1 MVLAVFAVVYFGMFL
16 GELPRL
22 QVDRAGLAL
31 LGAIALL
38 VTGSVTL
45 EQAVAHVDVPTL
57 ALLFGMMVLSAQL
70 RMGGVYAALTRR
82 VGDLVA
88 RDGSAGGARGAGVA
102 KLLAVVVALVG
113 ALSAVF
119 TNDIVALAV
128 SPVVLALCR
137 ERELDPVPFLL
148 AVACAANVGSAATL
162 VGNPQNILVGQALG
176 LSFVGYLARA
186 ALPSALGLVVVWGVV
201 VWSYRG
207 RWARRP
213 SGADPGDSRS
223 RGAALQEP
231 GDMGLGGAPIIPHF
245 HPWQAAKGLGLAA
258 IAMIC
263 FLATPWPRELVALA
277 AAGIVLTSRRFHSRD
292 MLGLVDWQLLVLFV
306 GLFVVNGALTDTG
319 LVERSVEALAA
330 GGLDPAHP
338 AWLFTLSV
346 ALSNTVS
353 NVPAVMLLLP
363 VVEGPSLGAL
373 LALSSTLAGNLLIVG
388 SIANIIV
395 VEQARAAGIAVDW
408 RTHARIGVP
417 VTILTL
423 AASAAA
429 LALMP

>member
-1 MVLAVFAVVYFGMFL
+1 MVLAVFAVVYLGMFL

-45 EQAVAHVDVPTL
+45 DEAVAHVDVPTL

-70 RMGGVYAALTRR
+70 RMGGVYSALTRR
-82 VGDLVA
+82 VGDLVE
-88 RDGSAGGARGAGVA
+88 RDGRAGSAAGTA
-102 KLLAVVVALVG
+102 APKLLAVVVALVG
-113 ALSAVF
+113 VLSAVF

-128 SPVVLALCR
+128 SPVVIALCR
-137 ERELDPVPFLL
+137 ERELNPVPFLL

-176 LSFVGYLARA
+176 LSFTGYLGRAVVPSVLGLAVVWAVVARA
-186 ALPSALGLVVVWGVV
+186 
-201 VWSYRG
+201 YRG
-207 RWARRP
+207 CWGWRGDTTAAAEP
-213 SGADPGDSRS
+213 PGS
-223 RGAALQEP
+223 EP
-231 GDMGLGGAPIIPHF
+231 GDTGLGGTPSIPRF
-245 HPWQAAKGLGLAA
+245 HRWQASKGLALAA
-258 IAMIC
+258 AAMVC
-263 FLATPWPRELVALA
+263 FLFTPWPRELVALA

-306 GLFVVNGALTDTG
+306 GLFVVNGALADTG
-319 LVERSVEALAA
+319 LVERSVAALASR
-330 GGLDPAHP
+330 GVDPAHP
-338 AWLFTLSV
+338 GWLFALSV
-346 ALSNTVS
+346 GLSNTVS

-363 VVEGPSLGAL
+363 VVEGETLGAL
-373 LALSSTLAGNLLIVG
+373 LALSSTLAGNLIVVG

-408 RTHARIGVP
+408 RTHARVGVP

-423 AASAAA
+423 ALSATA
-429 LALMP
+429 LALTP

>member
-1 MVLAVFAVVYFGMFL
+1 MVLAVFAMVYLGMFL
-16 GELPRL
+16 GEIPRL

-45 EQAVAHVDVPTL
+45 ERAVAHVDVATL

-82 VGDLVA
+82 VGDVVA
-88 RDGSAGGARGAGVA
+88 RDGGSAPR
-102 KLLAVVVALVG
+102 LLAVVVVLVG

-128 SPVVLALCR
+128 SPVVVALCR
-137 ERELDPVPFLL
+137 EQELDPIPFLL

-176 LSFVGYLARA
+176 LSFVSYLERALIPSVLGLAVVWAVVARA
-186 ALPSALGLVVVWGVV
+186 
-201 VWSYRG
+201 YRG
-207 RWARRP
+207 RWA
-213 SGADPGDSRS
+213 S
-223 RGAALQEP
+223 RGLVAGPGEP
-231 GDMGLGGAPIIPHF
+231 GGTGNGEAGAAEGGLGHTGLGGAPLIPRF

-258 IAMIC
+258 IAMAC
-263 FLATPWPRELVALA
+263 FLFTPWPRELVALA

-306 GLFVVNGALTDTG
+306 GLFVVNGALADTG
-319 LVERSVEALAA
+319 LVERSVAALAA
-330 GGLDPAHP
+330 RGVDPAHP
-338 AWLFTLSV
+338 GWLFALSV
-346 ALSNTVS
+346 GLSNSVS

-363 VVEGPSLGAL
+363 VVEGEALGAL
-373 LALSSTLAGNLLIVG
+373 LALSSTLAGNLIIVG

-395 VEQARAAGIAVDW
+395 VEQARAAGIALDW

-417 VTILTL
+417 VTLLTL
-423 AASAAA
+423 AISAAA

>member
-1 MVLAVFAVVYFGMFL
+1 MVLAVFAVVYLGMFL

-38 VTGSVTL
+38 VTGTVTL

-82 VGDLVA
+82 VGNLAAV
-88 RDGSAGGARGAGVA
+88 RGAGGGA
-102 KLLAVVVALVG
+102 DLARDAAAPRLLAVVVALVG

-128 SPVVLALCR
+128 SPVVVALCR

-176 LSFVGYLARA
+176 LSFVGYLTRA
-186 ALPSALGLVVVWGVV
+186 ALPSALGLAVVWGVV
-201 VWSYRG
+201 TRAYRG
-207 RWARRP
+207 RWARP
-213 SGADPGDSRS
+213 GAPDATLAPAIPDPGES
-223 RGAALQEP
+223 
-231 GDMGLGGAPIIPHF
+231 GLGGMPLIPRF
-245 HPWQAAKGLGLAA
+245 HRWQAAKGLVLAA
-258 IAMIC
+258 VAMAC
-263 FLATPWPRELVALA
+263 FLFTPWPRELVALA

-306 GLFVVNGALTDTG
+306 GLFVVNGALADTG
-319 LVERSVEALAA
+319 LVERSVAALAA
-330 GGLDPAHP
+330 RGVDPAHP
-338 AWLFTLSV
+338 GWLFALSV
-346 ALSNTVS
+346 GLSNTVS

-363 VVEGPSLGAL
+363 VVEGDKLGAL
-373 LALSSTLAGNLLIVG
+373 LALSSTLAGNLIIVG

-395 VEQARAAGIAVDW
+395 VEQARSAGITVDW

-417 VTILTL
+417 VTLLTL
-423 AASAAA
+423 AISAAA
-429 LALMP
+429 LAVMP

>member
-1 MVLAVFAVVYFGMFL
+1 MVLAVFAVVYLGMFL

-38 VTGSVTL
+38 VTGTVTL

-82 VGDLVA
+82 VGDLAA
-88 RDGSAGGARGAGVA
+88 RRGAAGNADLARGAVA
-102 KLLAVVVALVG
+102 PRLLAVVVALVG

-128 SPVVLALCR
+128 SPVVVALCR

-186 ALPSALGLVVVWGVV
+186 ALPSVLGLAVVWGVV
-201 VWSYRG
+201 ARSYRG
-207 RWARRP
+207 RWARP
-213 SGADPGDSRS
+213 GAPEATREPASPDPG
-223 RGAALQEP
+223 ET
-231 GDMGLGGAPIIPHF
+231 GLGGTPLIPRF
-245 HPWQAAKGLGLAA
+245 HRWQAAKGLALAA
-258 IAMIC
+258 LAMAC
-263 FLATPWPRELVALA
+263 FLFTPWPRELVALA

-306 GLFVVNGALTDTG
+306 GLFVVNGALADTG
-319 LVERSVEALAA
+319 LVERSVAALAA
-330 GGLDPAHP
+330 RGVDPAHP
-338 AWLFTLSV
+338 GWLFALSV
-346 ALSNTVS
+346 GLSNTVS

-363 VVEGPSLGAL
+363 VVEGDALGAL
-373 LALSSTLAGNLLIVG
+373 LALSSTLAGNLIIVG

-395 VEQARAAGIAVDW
+395 VEQARAAGITVDW

-417 VTILTL
+417 VTLVTL
-423 AASAAA
+423 AISAAA
-429 LALMP
+429 LAVMP

>member
-1 MVLAVFAVVYFGMFL
+1 MVLAVFAVVYLGMFL
-16 GELPRL
+16 GEIPRI
-22 QVDRAGLAL
+22 QVDRAGIAL

-38 VTGSVTL
+38 VTETMPL
-45 EQAVAHVDVPTL
+45 ERALAHVDVRTM

-70 RMGGVYAALTRR
+70 RMGGVYASLTRR
-82 VGDLVA
+82 VG
-88 RDGSAGGARGAGVA
+88 GSAHGAPT
-102 KLLAVVVALVG
+102 LLALVVALVG

-128 SPVVLALCR
+128 SPVVVALCR

-186 ALPSALGLVVVWGVV
+186 ALPSALGLAVVWAVV
-201 VWSYRG
+201 ARAYHG
-207 RWARRP
+207 RWTR
-213 SGADPGDSRS
+213 GASS
-223 RGAALQEP
+223 AAAALQPLGTEP
-231 GDMGLGGAPIIPHF
+231 GDTGLGGAPSIPHF
-245 HPWQAAKGLGLAA
+245 HPWQAAKGLVLAA
-258 IAMIC
+258 VAMVC
-263 FLATPWPRELVALA
+263 FLFTPWPRELVALA
-277 AAGIVLTSRRFHSRD
+277 AAAIVLTSRRFHSRD

-306 GLFVVNGALTDTG
+306 GLFVVNGALADTG
-319 LVERSVEALAA
+319 LVERSVAALEAR
-330 GGLDPAHP
+330 GVDPAHP

-346 ALSNTVS
+346 GLSNTVS

-363 VVEGPSLGAL
+363 VVEGPSMGAL

-395 VEQARAAGIAVDW
+395 VEQARAAGITVDW

-417 VTILTL
+417 VTLLTL
-423 AASAAA
+423 ALSAAA
-429 LALMP
+429 LWLMP

>member
-1 MVLAVFAVVYFGMFL
+1 MVLAVFAVVYLGMFL

-38 VTGSVTL
+38 VSGAVTL

-82 VGDLVA
+82 VGGLVVRRRAEGSTDLAHGVVA
-88 RDGSAGGARGAGVA
+88 PR
-102 KLLAVVVALVG
+102 LLAVVVALVG
-113 ALSAVF
+113 TLSAVF

-128 SPVVLALCR
+128 SPVVVALCL

-186 ALPSALGLVVVWGVV
+186 ALPSALGLAVVWGVV
-201 VWSYRG
+201 ARSYRG
-207 RWARRP
+207 RWARP
-213 SGADPGDSRS
+213 GAPETTRETASLDPG
-223 RGAALQEP
+223 ET
-231 GDMGLGGAPIIPHF
+231 GLGGVPLIPHF
-245 HPWQAAKGLGLAA
+245 HTWQAAKGLALAA
-258 IAMIC
+258 AAMAC
-263 FLATPWPRELVALA
+263 FLFTPWPRELVALA

-292 MLGLVDWQLLVLFV
+292 MLGLVDWQLLVLFM
-306 GLFVVNGALTDTG
+306 GLFVVNGALADTG
-319 LVERSVEALAA
+319 LVERAVGALEAR
-330 GGLDPAHP
+330 GVDPAHP
-338 AWLFTLSV
+338 GWLFALSV
-346 ALSNTVS
+346 GLSNTVS

-363 VVEGPSLGAL
+363 VVEGDTLGAL
-373 LALSSTLAGNLLIVG
+373 LALSSTLAGNLIIVG

-395 VEQARAAGIAVDW
+395 VEQARAAGITVDW
-408 RTHARIGVP
+408 RTHARVGVP
-417 VTILTL
+417 VTLLTL
-423 AASAAA
+423 ALSAAA
-429 LALMP
+429 LAVMP